1 MIIISVVAVIAREC
15 QLGGEDIDKD
25 HNREEALQ
33 CIEEVINL
41 ACEGCGLL
49 HRWLE
54 KVSDGSCYADNGQG
68 GQSDLSASHEM
79 LEEGRP
85 QGNLLGDLLGRRKL
99 LQQEVGA
106 EAFYQGNGDEV
117 ADVEPVYGGPQ
128 DCSTSENDPDPRN
141 EDEDSE
147 DKNDNDEEPEY
158 GNEDQ
163 AVAVAQYAHQDG
175 VTVERNARL
184 LNHPHDV
191 CNRRSGGRV
200 NDRIVAKVVIV
211 TQSICNGTR
220 GGHDDGDEGDR
231 REAGDA
237 NNC

>member
-1 MIIISVVAVIAREC
+1 M
-15 QLGGEDIDKD
+15 
-25 HNREEALQ
+25 
-33 CIEEVINL
+33 
-41 ACEGCGLL
+41 

-184 LNHPHDV
+184 LNLDNSRLSKVKEEAAP
-191 CNRRSGGRV
+191 RSTLKHT
-200 NDRIVAKVVIV
+200 IHMMSA
-211 TQSICNGTR
+211 TA
-220 GGHDDGDEGDR
+220 
-231 REAGDA
+231 EAAAELTTG
-237 NNC
+237 